1 MSSVDVNAVR
11 GAISFPTGNENT
23 AGLSENK
30 KPAIS
35 NFEPNGESNVLNT
48 KQNANDRKVVGNSD
62 TCIVPLAK
70 NSNNFFNYNMNNIYY
85 LFIMLF

>member
-1 MSSVDVNAVR
+1 
-11 GAISFPTGNENT
+11 
-23 AGLSENK
+23 LSENK

-70 NSNNFFNYNMNNIYY
+70 NLRAGF
-85 LFIMLF
+85 